1 MCRLQ
6 VSVIAIGIM
15 NWMNTTKE
23 GGQYKNMKVNLRKA
37 LLRYL
42 QIEEERMPE
51 INNDGEG
58 KITIQIEAMG
68 K

>member
-1 MCRLQ
+1 
-6 VSVIAIGIM
+6 
-15 NWMNTTKE
+15 MNTTKE